1 MSRHTIKNTLLE
13 KVNEIEKRQINFVHD
28 CIPRLLLSDKKEDKI
43 EAEDYLRR
51 FTYIVDLRRFLED
64 DKYDPFI
71 SFSADY
77 PPNLYPAYPEGK
89 TFWDIDD
96 ADIEIL
102 EEDLSGFISDIIGFM
117 ESNSQNRVWEALQP
131 EVIRN
136 EYITIIERCIHE
148 RKKEKS

>member
-1 MSRHTIKNTLLE
+1 MSRETLKNTLLE
-13 KVNEIEKRQINFVHD
+13 KVKEIEKRQINFIHD

-43 EAEDYLRR
+43 EAEDSLRR

-64 DKYDPFI
+64 DKYDPFL

-96 ADIEIL
+96 DDIEIF
-102 EEDLSGFISDIIGFM
+102 EEYSAGLISNIINFM
-117 ESNSQNRVWEALQP
+117 ESNTQNRVWEALQP

-136 EYITIIERCIHE
+136 EYVTIIERYIHE